1 MIINTRFDIYFI
13 RPLNE
18 LNINNKKLNLLFK
31 EQYKFWNKDRRVSD
45 LIYILP
51 SEYKNILI
59 SALKNSQHLNK
70 NGAGH
75 YIYNYLDVNSNN
87 INFMIYGFFNSNTYA
102 QENNFI
108 CLKRN

>member
-1 MIINTRFDIYFI
+1 MIINTRFDIYFK

-51 SEYKNILI
+51 SEYKNILT

-75 YIYNYLDVNSNN
+75 
-87 INFMIYGFFNSNTYA
+87 
-102 QENNFI
+102 
-108 CLKRN
+108 